1 MPENEARPVV
11 FEQPRGLLADPQ
23 TAADVARIFGKRVRK
38 HRRYQIRTRLTSKQ
52 MNKFFIYKEYG
63 AKYDM
68 MTTDITSAHASMPD
82 WESYQRGLEALAST
96 VGSSKTGADEL
107 KKSLS
112 LADLLMKV
120 RSRNHSRLHLI
131 LILPAYPKDMQIS
144 AALFRASEAHYGR

>member
-1 MPENEARPVV
+1 
-11 FEQPRGLLADPQ
+11 
-23 TAADVARIFGKRVRK
+23 
-38 HRRYQIRTRLTSKQ
+38 

-68 MTTDITSAHASMPD
+68 MTADITSAHASMPD

-96 VGSSKTGADEL
+96 VGSSTAITDEL

-120 RSRNHSRLHLI
+120 WFWNLSVV
-131 LILPAYPKDMQIS
+131 KW
-144 AALFRASEAHYGR
+144 F